1 MDIKKKVLFLLHSL
15 GGGGAERVLVN
26 LVNNMDLKKY
36 DIHVQTIFKA
46 GVNKEFLNNDIKLI
60 ESGWKS
66 FKGISL
72 LFKLIPSKILFKL
85 LIKDTGYDL
94 MVAYLHGAPTK
105 IIAGCPNKNVKKIA
119 WLHTDMR
126 RSTLNRIFFSKDE
139 IIKTFNLYDRIVG
152 VSNTVSNSFIDI
164 YGLKEKVVVKYNTN
178 NTREINRLSK
188 ESIEEGLFSKN
199 ILNIISIG
207 SLTRVKGYSR
217 LLSICKKLFDE
228 GFEFKLYIL
237 GKGSEEKKLQDFI
250 DKNNLSEKITLL
262 GFKVNPYPYLKKAD
276 LFVCSSF
283 SEGLSTVISE
293 AIILGVPVISTRV
306 SGAEEVLGSNNEYG
320 IIVENSQEALYQDLK
335 ELIKSPKKVE
345 NYKKKAS
352 ERATFFDTDKSVK
365 EVEDMFDE
373 VLR

>member
-1 MDIKKKVLFLLHSL
+1 MDKKKKVLFLLYSL

-36 DIHVQTIFKA
+36 DIHIQTIFKA
-46 GVNKEFLNNDIKLI
+46 GVNKEFLSRDIKLI

-66 FKGISL
+66 FKGISI
-72 LFKLIPSKILFKL
+72 LFKLIPSRILFKL
-85 LIKDTGYDL
+85 LIKNVDYNL

-105 IIAGCPNKNVKKIA
+105 VLAGYPNKKTRKIA

-152 VSNTVSNSFIDI
+152 VSSTVSNSFIDM

-178 NTREINRLSK
+178 NIREIIRLSK
-188 ESIEEGLFSKN
+188 EQIEEELFPKN
-199 ILNIISIG
+199 TFTIISIG
-207 SLTRVKGYSR
+207 SLTKVKGYSR

-228 GFEFKLYIL
+228 GVKFKLYIL

-250 DKNNLSEKITLL
+250 NKNNLSKKITLL
-262 GFKVNPYPYLKKAD
+262 GFKKNPYPYLKKAT
-276 LFVCSSF
+276 LFVCSSIY
-283 SEGLSTVISE
+283 EGLSTVISE

-306 SGAEEVLGSNNEYG
+306 SGAEEVLGINNEYG
-320 IIVENSQEALYQDLK
+320 IVVENNQEALYQGLK

-345 NYKKKAS
+345 YYKKKAS
-352 ERATFFDTDKSVK
+352 ERATFFDTEKRVK

>member
-1 MDIKKKVLFLLHSL
+1 
-15 GGGGAERVLVN
+15 
-26 LVNNMDLKKY
+26 
-36 DIHVQTIFKA
+36 
-46 GVNKEFLNNDIKLI
+46 
-60 ESGWKS
+60 
-66 FKGISL
+66 
-72 LFKLIPSKILFKL
+72 
-85 LIKDTGYDL
+85 

-105 IIAGCPNKNVKKIA
+105 VLAGYPNKKTRKIA

-152 VSNTVSNSFIDI
+152 VSSTVSNSFIDM

-178 NTREINRLSK
+178 NIREIIRLSK
-188 ESIEEGLFSKN
+188 EQIEEELFPKN
-199 ILNIISIG
+199 TFTIISIG
-207 SLTRVKGYSR
+207 SLTKVKGYSR

-228 GFEFKLYIL
+228 GVKFKLYIL

-250 DKNNLSEKITLL
+250 NKNNLSKKITLL
-262 GFKVNPYPYLKKAD
+262 GFKKNPYPYLKKAT
-276 LFVCSSF
+276 LFVCSSIY
-283 SEGLSTVISE
+283 EGLSTVISE

-306 SGAEEVLGSNNEYG
+306 SGAEEVLGINNEYG
-320 IIVENSQEALYQDLK
+320 IVVENNQEALYQGLK

-345 NYKKKAS
+345 YYKKKAS
-352 ERATFFDTDKSVK
+352 ERATFFDTEKRVK